1 MIEEE
6 EEEED
11 MISEGDEAELDRG
24 NEIEQGWPDVL
35 RLFLTSRRGRGE

>member
-11 MISEGDEAELDRG
+11 DVMSEGDEAESEGG
-24 NEIEQGWPDVL
+24 NEIEQG
-35 RLFLTSRRGRGE
+35 